1 MEKLIVSP
9 AEEFFASL
17 NADIR
22 TRSSI
27 FLQEQG
33 INVHMLRRF
42 AKNEVSVSEGQSIS
56 IPCVVIFAFAECE
69 YCMFV

>member
-1 MEKLIVSP
+1 MMEKLVVSP

-33 INVHMLRRF
+33 INVHVLRRF
-42 AKNEVSVSEGQSIS
+42 AKNEVSVREKEMIELR
-56 IPCVVIFAFAECE
+56 PFC
-69 YCMFV
+69 